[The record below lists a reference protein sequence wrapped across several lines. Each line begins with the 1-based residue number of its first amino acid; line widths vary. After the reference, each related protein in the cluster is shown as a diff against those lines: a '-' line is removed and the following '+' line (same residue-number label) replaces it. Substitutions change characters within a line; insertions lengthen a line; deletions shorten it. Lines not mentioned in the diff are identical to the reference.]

1 MRILDE
7 TVKDLIKNNDGYGIN
22 LELTT
27 PEKMVIGVMVKSDEI
42 FSYNTSLSND
52 DIYL

>member
-22 LELTT
+22 FELTT

-42 FSYNTSLSND
+42 FSYNTSLSKNEL
-52 DIYL
+52 YL

>member
-7 TVKDLIKNNDGYGIN
+7 MVKDLIKNNDGYGIN

-27 PEKMVIGVMVKSDEI
+27 PEKMIVGVMVKSDEI
-42 FSYNTSLSND
+42 FSYNTSLSKD
-52 DIYL
+52 ELYL